1 MNHLFRCRGCVN
13 PAPSQSIDLRI
24 HSVWELSSEQP
35 THSQIILSVS
45 LLINC
50 TLLSRLT
57 TAKPKATRVCSQR
70 QWKLLAGSTHDKAWR
85 TRLVGHEP
93 HPADIGNQKWNHQSR
108 TYIFV
113 KKYIKFHWE
122 YMNLICM
129 MSLRDAQRF
138 WTSESNSTAH
148 QRRQSPWN
156 STLVKRVAPQDAAW
170 SRPKHHLLF
179 HYHTKQAPP
188 SANALPARRTQSF
201 CDDLSNTDV
210 TEKSTRTEEPHSL
223 PNIPT

>member
-1 MNHLFRCRGCVN
+1 MWTPHLRKASTCEYTVCESRAAN
-13 PAPSQSIDLRI
+13 SQ
-24 HSVWELSSEQP
+24 H
-35 THSQIILSVS
+35 
-45 LLINC
+45 
-50 TLLSRLT
+50 
-57 TAKPKATRVCSQR
+57 TAKLSYQCHCSSTAHCWADWQQRNQKPPVCSQW

-156 STLVKRVAPQDAAW
+156 LTLVKRVAPQDAAW
-170 SRPKHHLLF
+170 SQPKHHLLF

-188 SANALPARRTQSF
+188 SANALPARFTQSF

>member
-1 MNHLFRCRGCVN
+1 MWTPHLRKASTCEYTVCESRAAN
-13 PAPSQSIDLRI
+13 SQ
-24 HSVWELSSEQP
+24 H
-35 THSQIILSVS
+35 
-45 LLINC
+45 
-50 TLLSRLT
+50 
-57 TAKPKATRVCSQR
+57 TAKLSYQCHCSSTAHCWADWQQRNQKPPVCSQW

>member
-1 MNHLFRCRGCVN
+1 MWTPHLRKASTCEYTVCESRAAN
-13 PAPSQSIDLRI
+13 SQ
-24 HSVWELSSEQP
+24 H
-35 THSQIILSVS
+35 
-45 LLINC
+45 
-50 TLLSRLT
+50 
-57 TAKPKATRVCSQR
+57 TAKLSYQCHCSSTAHCWADWQQRNQKPPVCSQL

>member
-1 MNHLFRCRGCVN
+1 MWTPHLRKASTCEYTVCESWAAN
-13 PAPSQSIDLRI
+13 SQ
-24 HSVWELSSEQP
+24 H
-35 THSQIILSVS
+35 
-45 LLINC
+45 
-50 TLLSRLT
+50 
-57 TAKPKATRVCSQR
+57 TAKLSYQCHCSSTAHCWADWQQRNQKPPVCSQW

-156 STLVKRVAPQDAAW
+156 LTLVKRVAPQDAAW
-170 SRPKHHLLF
+170 SQPKHHLLF

-188 SANALPARRTQSF
+188 SANALPARFTQSF